1 MYYAFNESI
10 LSGVLLLSLARED
23 MKIVFFGEALVEL
36 NHSPRYQT
44 YGGNV
49 VNRALYLARLGG
61 SRNISVSYAT
71 CIGIEKIS
79 MQMLQCWQR
88 ENIDTSLVK
97 CLATKFPNLCF
108 IETDNSGQYHYHY
121 WNKDNAMRY
130 YFSYGSTLLN
140 HALIESDY
148 EAIYI
153 SGSSLAVLTDDDKA
167 LLLSLLEIHKRKGGK
182 VYLDNSF
189 RADLWSTKQAQ
200 YWYEKI
206 FSYAD
211 IAFVDLNDEMK
222 IWGSPRYLTQRYV
235 KWGCREIVFKQSNR
249 AECTVCSLVIR
260 SDALLRVA
268 TIKLAVQYGDQI
280 ADNAFVAGYLAAR
293 IDQQTISQSLLLAQK
308 LSHRVT
314 TCSDAIIP
322 SDSMRD
328 IM

>member
-1 MYYAFNESI
+1 
-10 LSGVLLLSLARED
+10 

-36 NHSPRYQT
+36 NPSPRHQT

-61 SRNISVSYAT
+61 SRAIDVSYAT
-71 CIGIEKIS
+71 CIGIEKVS
-79 MQMLQCWQR
+79 MKMMQCWQQ

-97 CLATKFPNLCF
+97 CLATKFPNLYF
-108 IETDNSGQYHYHY
+108 IETDRYGQCHYHY

-130 YFSYGSTLLN
+130 YFSYGPALLN
-140 HALIESDY
+140 HALTAADY
-148 EAIYI
+148 GAIYM
-153 SGSSLAVLTDDDKA
+153 SGSSIAALTDDDKT
-167 LLLSLLEIHKRKGGK
+167 LLITLLDTHKKKGGK
-182 VYLDNSF
+182 VYLDNNF

-206 FSYAD
+206 FPYVD
-211 IAFVDLNDEMK
+211 IAFIDLNDEMK
-222 IWGSPRYLTQRYV
+222 IWGSSRYLTQRYIR
-235 KWGCREIVFKQSNR
+235 WGCSEVVFKQANKN
-249 AECTVCSLVIR
+249 ECIVCSLVIT
-260 SDALLRVA
+260 SATLLRVA
-268 TIKLAVQYGDQI
+268 SIKLAVQHGDHI

-293 IDQQTISQSLLLAQK
+293 INLQTIAQSLLLAQK

>member
-1 MYYAFNESI
+1 
-10 LSGVLLLSLARED
+10 

-61 SRNISVSYAT
+61 SRAISVSYAT

-79 MQMLQCWQR
+79 MSMLQCWQR

-108 IETDNSGQYHYHY
+108 IETDSHGLQHYHY

-130 YFSYGSTLLN
+130 YFSYGPALLN
-140 HALIESDY
+140 RALTNNDY
-148 EAIYI
+148 GAIYI
-153 SGSSLAVLTDDDKA
+153 SGSSIAALADDDKT
-167 LLLSLLEIHKRKGGK
+167 LLLSLLEIHKRDGGK

-189 RADLWSTKQAQ
+189 RSDLWSTRQAQ
-200 YWYEKI
+200 YWYEKL

-211 IAFVDLNDEMK
+211 IAFVDLNDEMR
-222 IWGSPRYLTQRYV
+222 IWGSSRYLTQRYI
-235 KWGCREIVFKQSNR
+235 KWGCREVVFKQANGT
-249 AECTVCSLVIR
+249 ECTVCSLIIR
-260 SDALLRVA
+260 SNARLRVA
-268 TIKLAVQYGDQI
+268 SIKLAVQYGDSI
-280 ADNAFVAGYLAAR
+280 VDNAFVAGYLAAR
-293 IDQQTISQSLLLAQK
+293 INQQSISQSLLLAQK

>member
-1 MYYAFNESI
+1 
-10 LSGVLLLSLARED
+10 

-36 NHSPRYQT
+36 NHSPRHQT

-61 SRNISVSYAT
+61 SRAINVSYAT
-71 CIGIEKIS
+71 CIGIEKTS
-79 MQMLQCWQR
+79 MKMLQCWQQ

-97 CLATKFPNLCF
+97 CLATKYPNLCF
-108 IETDNSGQYHYHY
+108 IETDNHGQCHYHY

-130 YFSYGSTLLN
+130 YFSYGPALLH
-140 HALIESDY
+140 HAVTNNDY
-148 EAIYI
+148 DAIYI
-153 SGSSLAVLTDDDKA
+153 SGGSVAALTDDDKT
-167 LLLSLLEIHKRKGGK
+167 LLLSLLDIHKKKGGK

-189 RADLWSTKQAQ
+189 RADLWSTRQAQ
-200 YWYEKI
+200 YWYGKI
-206 FSYAD
+206 FPYVD
-211 IAFVDLNDEMK
+211 IAFIDLNDEMR
-222 IWGSPRYLTQRYV
+222 IWGSSRYLTQRYIQ
-235 KWGCREIVFKQSNR
+235 WGCREVVFKQANN

-260 SDALLRVA
+260 SDTLLRVA
-268 TIKLAVQYGDQI
+268 SIKLAVKDGDQI
-280 ADNAFVAGYLAAR
+280 VDNAFVAGYLAAR
-293 IDQQTISQSLLLAQK
+293 INRQTISQSLLLAQT